1 MIYGIK
7 NLIASE
13 TGKDTGVVF
22 IGTLTNVVVGGLF
35 FIIAPRILGP
45 EQYGLFTIVL
55 STALMAV
62 NFANF
67 GIDTGILKFI
77 KPNQEEANNKTLK
90 LAFKAYVAIGALILA
105 IGIFL
110 SQPIAQLLN
119 TPQITNLL
127 RIALGATIFTLLG
140 NFFVAVLQT
149 KRQFVKASIV
159 NISANILRLII
170 LLVASYFLTIDLN
183 FLTILVYSVTIIYVI
198 VGKIFVPLNFLKA
211 ENENIHFKNF
221 FGYNFWIAASL
232 AISSIPFD
240 NYLLVKIAGPIAT
253 GLYAAPMKIL
263 TTTYQFA
270 GSYSRVLASRFSSF
284 DSDTKAIEFAKKA
297 STLVILIFCGIILS
311 NLIAPILVTIFGDE
325 FQPSVPI
332 FRILTIGMAF
342 FFADTVPMSL
352 ILYYFGKS
360 KIAFYVT
367 IWHYAIYLML
377 LLYFIPKYSATGAA
391 VAFTA
396 SEIVTFFTL
405 TSYVVFKF
413 KK

>member
-1 MIYGIK
+1 M
-7 NLIASE
+7 
-13 TGKDTGVVF
+13 
-22 IGTLTNVVVGGLF
+22 
-35 FIIAPRILGP
+35 
-45 EQYGLFTIVL
+45 
-55 STALMAV
+55 
-62 NFANF
+62 
-67 GIDTGILKFI
+67 
-77 KPNQEEANNKTLK
+77 
-90 LAFKAYVAIGALILA
+90 
-105 IGIFL
+105 
-110 SQPIAQLLN
+110 
-119 TPQITNLL
+119 
-127 RIALGATIFTLLG
+127 GATIFTLLG